1 MDYKQLQ
8 YREEVR
14 KMKAAK
20 IYGARDIRI
29 EEIEIPVLEK
39 GMVKVKVEYAGIC
52 GSDMH
57 EYLAGVYAA
66 RTQPVLGHEFSGVI
80 VEVGEGVTNAKVG
93 DRVAVEPL
101 IPCGKCDNCHSGFM
115 NLCKVRQGY
124 GYTVSGGFAQFAVVR
139 EENIFHLPDNMSL
152 ELGALVEP
160 TAVAVHAVR
169 QSSLKLGDSAAI
181 FGAGP
186 IGLLLLQAVKAAGA
200 SEIFVVE
207 VSDERRQRALEL
219 GATYVINPIDIDA
232 VAFIR
237 EKTNGGVNVG
247 YDAAGVQA
255 TFTSGVSSVRPGG
268 EFKIVSLWEKPINF
282 DPNMIVRTEAKIS
295 GSYAYV
301 RLFPEVIRLLASGI
315 IDGDAVIT
323 STIALDD
330 IVVKGFETL
339 AKDRNQCKILVDMS
353 L

>member
-1 MDYKQLQ
+1 
-8 YREEVR
+8 
-14 KMKAAK
+14 MKAAK

-29 EEIEIPVLEK
+29 EEAELPSLEK

-57 EYLAGVYAA
+57 EYLAGIYPV
-66 RTQPVLGHEFSGVI
+66 RTQPVLGHEFSGVV
-80 VEVGEGVTNAKVG
+80 VEVGDEVTNAKVG

-101 IPCGKCDNCHSGFM
+101 IPCGKCDNCQRGFV
-115 NLCKVRQGY
+115 NLCTNRQGY
-124 GYTVSGGFAQFAVVR
+124 GYSISGGFAEYAVVKQ
-139 EENIFHLPDNMSL
+139 ENVFHLPENMSL

-169 QSSLKLGDSAAI
+169 QSQLKLGDSAAI

-186 IGLLLLQAVKAAGA
+186 IGLLLVQAVKAAGA
-200 SEIFVVE
+200 SEIYVVE
-207 VSDERRQRALEL
+207 VAEERRQKALEL
-219 GATYVINPIDIDA
+219 GATHVINPIDTDT

-237 EKTNGGVNVG
+237 EKSNGGVNVA

-255 TFTSGVSSVRPGG
+255 TFTSGVSVVRPGG
-268 EFKIVSLWEKPINF
+268 EFKIVSVWEKPVNF

-295 GSYAYV
+295 GSYAYI

-323 STIALDD
+323 SKIALDD
-330 IVVKGFETL
+330 IVEKGFETL
-339 AKDRNQCKILVDMS
+339 AHDRSQCKILVDMS

>member
-1 MDYKQLQ
+1 
-8 YREEVR
+8 
-14 KMKAAK
+14 MKAAK
-20 IYGARDIRI
+20 IYGARDIRV
-29 EEIEIPVLEK
+29 EEAELPTLEE

-57 EYLAGVYAA
+57 EYLAGIYPM
-66 RTQPVLGHEFSGVI
+66 RTQPVLGHEFSGVV
-80 VEVGEGVTNAKVG
+80 VEVGEGVTKTKVG

-101 IPCGKCDNCHSGFM
+101 IPCGKCDNCQRGFV
-115 NLCKVRQGY
+115 NLCTERQGY
-124 GYTVSGGFAQFAVVR
+124 GYTVSGGFAQFAVVKQ
-139 EENIFHLPDNMSL
+139 ENTFHLPENMSL

-169 QSSLKLGDSAAI
+169 QSQLKLGDSAAI

-200 SEIFVVE
+200 SEIFIVE
-207 VSDERRQRALEL
+207 VSDERHQKALEL
-219 GATYVINPIDIDA
+219 GATYVLNPIDTDA

-237 EKTNGGVNVG
+237 EKTNGGVNVA

-255 TFTSGVSSVRPGG
+255 TFTSGVGSVRPGG
-268 EFKIVSLWEKPINF
+268 EFKVVSVWEKPVNF

-295 GSYAYV
+295 GSYAYI

-315 IDGDAVIT
+315 IDGNAVIT
-323 STIALDD
+323 SEIALDD
-330 IVVKGFETL
+330 IVEKGFETL
-339 AKDRNQCKILVDMS
+339 TKDRSQCKILVNMS

>member
-1 MDYKQLQ
+1 
-8 YREEVR
+8 
-14 KMKAAK
+14 MKAAK
-20 IYGARDIRI
+20 IFGVKDIRV
-29 EEIEIPVLEK
+29 EEAEIPVLEK

-57 EYLAGVYAA
+57 EYLAGTYAI
-66 RTQPVLGHEFSGVI
+66 RTQPVLGHEFSGVV
-80 VEVGEGVTNAKVG
+80 VEVGEGVTNVKTG
-93 DRVAVEPL
+93 DRVAVEPP
-101 IPCGKCDNCHSGFM
+101 IPCGECDNCQRGFV
-115 NLCKVRQGY
+115 NLCTARQGY
-124 GYTVSGGFAQFAVVR
+124 GYTISGGFAQYAVVK
-139 EENIFHLPDNMSL
+139 EENIFHLPETMGL

-169 QSSLKLGDSAAI
+169 QSQLKLGDTAAI

-207 VSDERRQRALEL
+207 VSEERRQKALGL
-219 GATYVINPIDIDA
+219 GATHAINPIDTDA

-237 EKTNGGVNVG
+237 EKTNGGVNVA

-268 EFKIVSLWEKPINF
+268 EFKVVSVWEKPVEFN
-282 DPNMIVRTEAKIS
+282 PNMIVMTEAKIS
-295 GSYAYV
+295 GSYAYN
-301 RLFPEVIRLLASGI
+301 RLFPEVIRLLASGA
-315 IDGDAVIT
+315 IDGQAVIT
-323 STIALDD
+323 SKIALDD
-330 IVVKGFETL
+330 IVEKGFELLT
-339 AKDRNQCKILVDMS
+339 KDRSQCKILVDMN

>member
-1 MDYKQLQ
+1 
-8 YREEVR
+8 
-14 KMKAAK
+14 MKAAK

-29 EEIEIPVLEK
+29 EEAELPSLEK

-57 EYLAGVYAA
+57 EYLAGIYPV
-66 RTQPVLGHEFSGVI
+66 RTQPVLGHEFSGVV
-80 VEVGEGVTNAKVG
+80 VEVGEEVTNAKVG

-101 IPCGKCDNCHSGFM
+101 IPCGKCDNCQRGFV
-115 NLCKVRQGY
+115 NLCTNRQGY
-124 GYTVSGGFAQFAVVR
+124 GYSISGGFAEYAVVKQ
-139 EENIFHLPDNMSL
+139 ENVFHLPENMSL

-169 QSSLKLGDSAAI
+169 QSQLKLGDSAAI

-186 IGLLLLQAVKAAGA
+186 IGLLLVQAVKAAGA
-200 SEIFVVE
+200 SEIYVVE
-207 VSDERRQRALEL
+207 VAEERRQKALEL
-219 GATYVINPIDIDA
+219 GATHVINPIDTDT

-237 EKTNGGVNVG
+237 EKSNGGVNVA

-255 TFTSGVSSVRPGG
+255 TFTSGVSVVRPGG
-268 EFKIVSLWEKPINF
+268 EFKIVSVWEKPVNF

-295 GSYAYV
+295 GSYAYI

-323 STIALDD
+323 SKIALDD
-330 IVVKGFETL
+330 IVEKGFETL
-339 AKDRNQCKILVDMS
+339 AHDRSQCKILVDMS

>member
-1 MDYKQLQ
+1 
-8 YREEVR
+8 
-14 KMKAAK
+14 MKAAK

-29 EEIEIPVLEK
+29 EEAELPSLEK

-57 EYLAGVYAA
+57 EYLAGIYPV
-66 RTQPVLGHEFSGVI
+66 RTQPVLGHEFSGVV
-80 VEVGEGVTNAKVG
+80 VEVGEEVTNAKVG

-101 IPCGKCDNCHSGFM
+101 IPCGKCDNCQRGFV
-115 NLCKVRQGY
+115 NLCTNRQGY
-124 GYTVSGGFAQFAVVR
+124 GYSISGGFAEYAVVKQ
-139 EENIFHLPDNMSL
+139 ENVFHLPENMSL

-169 QSSLKLGDSAAI
+169 QSQLKLGDSAAI

-186 IGLLLLQAVKAAGA
+186 IGLLLVQAVKAAGA
-200 SEIFVVE
+200 SEIYVVE
-207 VSDERRQRALEL
+207 VAEERRQKALEL
-219 GATYVINPIDIDA
+219 GATHVINPIDTDT

-237 EKTNGGVNVG
+237 EKSNGGVNVA

-255 TFTSGVSSVRPGG
+255 TFTSGVSVVRPGG
-268 EFKIVSLWEKPINF
+268 EFKIVSVWEKPVNF

-295 GSYAYV
+295 GSYAYI

-323 STIALDD
+323 SKIALDD
-330 IVVKGFETL
+330 IVEKGFETL
-339 AKDRNQCKILVDMS
+339 AQDRSQCKILVDMS